1 LQVILNKQEKE
12 RLVIKLYRQGNTI
25 RQIASEAHISFTD
38 IGKIIRKINGLQ
50 VEPIDIK
57 SKSKDTQAL
66 YLFSIGKTPLEV
78 AIELNL
84 PSTDVHDLQEEFWAL
99 NQNYDLALVYGEIKK
114 FLPLFLKL
122 FHLLKEFGMLNEKY
136 LSSFLKYAGVELPE
150 LTYKMQMIA
159 NEVIEIISSTL
170 RRMLLRL
177 QWKKP
182 ICTMGYSSWFDID
195 LIFKIIYYITKTQCP
210 LELCEYNNYY

>member
-1 LQVILNKQEKE
+1 MNKKEKE
-12 RLVIKLYRQGNTI
+12 ELVTELYLDGKPI
-25 RQIASEAHISFTD
+25 REIAQQAHLSFGT
-38 IGKIIRKINGLQ
+38 IGKIIRRMNGQ
-50 VEPIDIK
+50 NNNNEIDLKDK
-57 SKSKDTQAL
+57 SIETQAI

-99 NQNYDLALVYGEIKK
+99 NQNYDLALVYGEIKN

-159 NEVIEIISSTL
+159 NEVIDLESKKKKSIDELAQLGDTL
-170 RRMLLRL
+170 DWHHRNIKINKQILAELD
-177 QWKKP
+177 KK
-182 ICTMGYSSWFDID
+182 INAKRS
-195 LIFKIIYYITKTQCP
+195 
-210 LELCEYNNYY
+210 N

>member
-1 LQVILNKQEKE
+1 MQVILNKQEKE

-84 PSTDVHDLQEEFWAL
+84 PSTDVLDLQEEFWAL
-99 NQNYDLALVYGEIKK
+99 NQNYDLALVYGEIKN

-159 NEVIEIISSTL
+159 NEVIDLESKKKKSIDELAQLSDTLDWYHRNIKVNKQILSDLDKQIITQNNATKSS
-170 RRMLLRL
+170 
-177 QWKKP
+177 
-182 ICTMGYSSWFDID
+182 
-195 LIFKIIYYITKTQCP
+195 
-210 LELCEYNNYY
+210 